1 MTNDQEL
8 GEALCEAPMLD
19 LSAKDV
25 QTIMV
30 ASHEV
35 QEAAGS
41 MAESD
46 FHIWCSPA
54 VVQRI
59 VRQFMVEMVRAA
71 AAAAAN

>member
-1 MTNDQEL
+1 MI
-8 GEALCEAPMLD
+8 D

-25 QTIMV
+25 PTIMV

-35 QEAAGS
+35 QEAAGAMS
-41 MAESD
+41 ASD

-59 VRQFMVEMVRAA
+59 VRQFMMEMVRPAAAA